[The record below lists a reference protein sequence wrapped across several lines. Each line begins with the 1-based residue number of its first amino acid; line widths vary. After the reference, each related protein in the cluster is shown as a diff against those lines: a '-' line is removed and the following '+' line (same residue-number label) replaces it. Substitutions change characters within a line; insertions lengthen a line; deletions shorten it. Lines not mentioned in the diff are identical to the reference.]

1 MSNHEDYMLI
11 NISKWLN
18 QFVSENKIN
27 VEEMSKRL
35 DYSIDYINVLLDY
48 SYQSDLYEK
57 QNINVPLDFIVKLA
71 KMYNVKVDEFSQY
84 IEFKD

>member
-1 MSNHEDYMLI
+1 MLI

-27 VEEMSKRL
+27 VEEMSKKL

-48 SYQSDLYEK
+48 SYKSDLYEK

-71 KMYNVKVDEFSQY
+71 KMYDVKVDEISQY
-84 IEFKD
+84 SQLKTKEKQ